1 MVAFFDWLSARHVCE
16 CGTVYSIKTIN
27 SLVPS
32 TDTVVCEHC
41 GAVMDSWQ
49 IELAIAFMSSSA
61 DRLGDGGV
69 CGTLAQ
75 CALVIR
81 EHKPEGRPP

>member
-49 IELAIAFMSSSA
+49 
-61 DRLGDGGV
+61 D
-69 CGTLAQ
+69 
-75 CALVIR
+75 
-81 EHKPEGRPP
+81 